1 MASKS
6 IFHSLNARAGH
17 TLTQVPQLMHFAS
30 HEILFS
36 TSVSAITGH
45 TLTQPAQP
53 MHLESSIFTTMS
65 QR

>member
-1 MASKS
+1 
-6 IFHSLNARAGH
+6 
-17 TLTQVPQLMHFAS
+17 MHLAS